1 MAHPGVVAA
10 GLGTFAA
17 APPGPP
23 RSVDTMGLP
32 DFLVAG
38 VAKAGTT
45 ALYAALVEHPQL
57 FLPTVKEPKFFL
69 SDGPPPR
76 DGGPGDVQTYQ
87 EHIWQRADYEALF
100 DPAPP
105 GTLKGEATPFYLYDR
120 AAHRRVRALVPDVRL
135 VLMLRDPID
144 RAHSNWAHLW
154 TSGLEPEADFRTAC
168 AAEPARRAA
177 GWAPFWHYLA
187 QGRYGEQLRDL
198 YEVFPRERVLV
209 LRFRD
214 LQERPVETLDTV
226 CAFLGVRTG
235 LLTGVPH
242 ENVTPFVPHTPVNA
256 ALRRALRFG
265 SGVGHRFPMA
275 VRRAFRGPLLTALKW
290 NAAARRPRATEV
302 ERAALLPY
310 YTDDLAL
317 LERVTGDSYADWASL
332 TGPPPAVIP
341 VPEDGTS
348 RTPRPSGTLRAT
360 GARRPGAP

>member
-1 MAHPGVVAA
+1 V
-10 GLGTFAA
+10 
-17 APPGPP
+17 
-23 RSVDTMGLP
+23 GLP

-87 EHIWQRADYEALF
+87 EYVWQRADYEALF

-105 GTLKGEATPFYLYDR
+105 GTVKGEATPFYLYER
-120 AAHRRVRALVPDVRL
+120 TAHRRIRAVVPDVRL

-154 TSGLEPEADFRTAC
+154 TSGLEPEADFRAAC

-177 GWAPFWHYLA
+177 GWAHFWHYLA

-214 LQERPVETLDTV
+214 LRERPVETLDTV

-265 SGVGHRFPMA
+265 GGVGHRFPMA
-275 VRRAFRGPLLTALKW
+275 VRRAFRGPLLTALKR
-290 NAAARRPRATEV
+290 NAAARRPRATEA
-302 ERAALLPY
+302 ERAELLPY
-310 YTDDLAL
+310 YADDLAL
-317 LERVTGDSYADWASL
+317 LERVTGHSYADWASP
-332 TGPPPAVIP
+332 TGPPSAVAHAEARGHTGDPRAHPDPAHR
-341 VPEDGTS
+341 DARGTTG
-348 RTPRPSGTLRAT
+348 RTE
-360 GARRPGAP
+360 